1 MDVVI
6 YARVSTGKQVENDLS
21 IPDQLRQMRDWC
33 KAHGHRLVSEYVEA
47 GATATDDRRPVFQQ
61 MIGDAS
67 LSPLPFQAI
76 VVHSLSRFFRDALEF
91 GLYER
96 KLKRCGVKVISIT
109 QQTGDDPSGEMA
121 RKLFSLFDEY
131 QSKENAKHTLRAMK
145 ENARQGYWNGSRAPF
160 GYRVI
165 DVGVI
170 GRRGKQKRRLE
181 VDQVEAVTVRKI
193 YDLYLNGLRGRS
205 MGMKNI
211 ASHLNE
217 QGITMRGRP
226 WRIQKIDQVLSTRVY
241 VGEFYFN
248 RTEYRARK
256 QKAASEWIKVDV
268 PAIIDAPTFDRTA
281 ARRYARQPSQTPG
294 QRLASP
300 ALLVGLMKCGHCGA
314 GMTQATDKSGRYRY
328 YKCTTRLSKGADRC
342 AGRNLSR
349 EATEQAVLRT
359 LADKVF
365 TPTRVEIM
373 LRELRKRQRAARPA
387 EDARLQELT
396 RELKEVENG
405 IARLYEAVE
414 KGLLPL
420 DTTLQERSQKLQ
432 ARRQDILN
440 AQAELRDK
448 REVSV
453 NRLTPAQIAKFTRAL
468 RARLLDTASG
478 FGKAYLNLLVD
489 EVRLDGSERR
499 IKGSYR
505 ALARAITLS
514 KEAKPDAMP
523 SFVPEWRP
531 HGDSNPG
538 YRRERAQGSSTESAH

>member
-21 IPDQLRQMRDWC
+21 IPDQVRQMRDWC
-33 KAHGHRLVSEYVEA
+33 KAHGHRLVTEYVEA

-67 LSPLPFQAI
+67 LSPAPFEGI

-160 GYRVI
+160 GYRAV
-165 DVGVI
+165 DVDVV

-181 VDQVEAVTVRKI
+181 VEPLEAVTVRKI
-193 YDLYLNGLRGRS
+193 YDLYLNGLGGRS
-205 MGMKNI
+205 MGMKSI
-211 ASHLNE
+211 ATHLNG
-217 QGITMRGRP
+217 QAIMMRGRP
-226 WRIQKIDQVLSTRVY
+226 WRIQKIDQILSNRVY
-241 VGEFYFN
+241 IGEFYFN
-248 RTEYRARK
+248 RTEYRTSK
-256 QKAASEWIKVDV
+256 QKAASEWVKVDV
-268 PAIIDAPTFDRTA
+268 PSIIDQDIFNRIA
-281 ARRYARQPSQTPG
+281 ARRHARQPSQTPG

-300 ALLVGLMKCGHCGA
+300 ALLVGLMKCGDCGA
-314 GMTQATDKSGRYRY
+314 GMTQATGKSGRYRY
-328 YKCTTRLSKGADRC
+328 YKCTTRMNKGVDRC
-342 AGRNLSR
+342 TGRNLSR
-349 EATEQAVLRT
+349 ESTEQAVLTT

-365 TPTRVEIM
+365 TPARVEVM

-387 EDARLQELT
+387 EDARLQELV
-396 RELKEVENG
+396 RELKEVDSG

-420 DTTLQERSQKLQ
+420 DTTLQERSQRLQ
-432 ARRQDILN
+432 ARRQDILMRAGRA
-440 AQAELRDK
+440 AQQMGDFGQ
-448 REVSV
+448 
-453 NRLTPAQIAKFTRAL
+453 PAHAGAHCEICPR
-468 RARLLDTASG
+468 
-478 FGKAYLNLLVD
+478 
-489 EVRLDGSERR
+489 SE
-499 IKGSYR
+499 
-505 ALARAITLS
+505 
-514 KEAKPDAMP
+514 DAP
-523 SFVPEWRP
+523 A
-531 HGDSNPG
+531 G
-538 YRRERAQGSSTESAH
+538 YRVRIRQSLSEPAGR